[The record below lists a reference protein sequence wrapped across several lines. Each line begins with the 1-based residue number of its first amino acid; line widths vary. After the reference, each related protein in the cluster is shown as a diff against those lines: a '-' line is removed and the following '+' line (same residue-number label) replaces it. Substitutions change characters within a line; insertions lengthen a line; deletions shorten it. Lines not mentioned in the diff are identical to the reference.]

1 MHKQEYANLKVQV
14 SKKIRHDLKV
24 KTIKNGT
31 TIQAI
36 LEQAIMDYLNQKTS
50 PWGDMASIGYV

>member
-50 PWGDMASIGYV
+50 P